1 MLMESRRDCRMTDS
15 YSKKEKEN
23 QVMAKEVTPEQ
34 IEMIEEMVARAHVAA
49 DVIATYDQER
59 VDKLCQAV
67 AAALYDMKTWAQM
80 ADEAV
85 DETGLGDK
93 VTKRNKRNKIKLIL
107 RDCLRSKSVGAIE
120 EIPEKVS

>member
-1 MLMESRRDCRMTDS
+1 MCTFILMPSETNELLIN
-15 YSKKEKEN
+15 SKIDKEN
-23 QVMAKEVTPEQ
+23 RVMAKEVTLEQ

-93 VTKRNKRNKIKLIL
+93 VTKRNKRNKI
-107 RDCLRSKSVGAIE
+107 
-120 EIPEKVS
+120 

>member
-1 MLMESRRDCRMTDS
+1 
-15 YSKKEKEN
+15 
-23 QVMAKEVTPEQ
+23 MAKEVTPEQ

-85 DETGLGDK
+85 DQRQVLEIRLQRET
-93 VTKRNKRNKIKLIL
+93 REI
-107 RDCLRSKSVGAIE
+107 RSN
-120 EIPEKVS
+120 

>member
-1 MLMESRRDCRMTDS
+1 
-15 YSKKEKEN
+15 
-23 QVMAKEVTPEQ
+23 MAKEVTPEQ

-107 RDCLRSKSVGAIE
+107 RDCLRSRSVGAIE
-120 EIPEKVS
+120 EIPEKGIVKYAKPVGVIASLVPTISFF